1 MFRSMRR
8 PFLRVGMII
17 GGVVLAAAL
26 ALLFGLLVM
35 VLWNWIMP
43 EVFGLPPLTY
53 WQSWG
58 IVLLAHILFKA
69 GGHRDQNH
77 RRTRDEEWK
86 DRFRDRFK
94 TRFWVGD
101 QAKKTETPEGERP
114 GAQQPRG
121 QEPPETEEPHKP
133 GNPPEPEEL
142 RGS

>member
-1 MFRSMRR
+1 MFQSMRR

-43 EVFGLPPLTY
+43 EVFGLPLLTY

-69 GGHRDQNH
+69 GGHRDHDH
-77 RRTRDEEWK
+77 RRSREEEWK

-101 QAKKTETPEGERP
+101 QAKKPENPEAR
-114 GAQQPRG
+114 QPRG
-121 QEPPETEEPHKP
+121 EEPFKSEE
-133 GNPPEPEEL
+133 PPEPEEP
-142 RGS
+142 RES

>member
-1 MFRSMRR
+1 MFHSMRR
-8 PFLRVGMII
+8 PFLRVSMII

-43 EVFGLPPLTY
+43 EVFGLSPLTY

-77 RRTRDEEWK
+77 HRSRDEEWK

-101 QAKKTETPEGERP
+101 QAQKPETPEPKRP
-114 GAQQPRG
+114 GAQ
-121 QEPPETEEPHKP
+121 E
-133 GNPPEPEEL
+133 PPEPEAPPKPEEP
-142 RGS
+142 RDS

>member
-1 MFRSMRR
+1 MFNSMRR

-43 EVFGLPPLTY
+43 EVFGLSPLTY

-77 RRTRDEEWK
+77 HRSRDEEWK

-101 QAKKTETPEGERP
+101 QAQKPETPEPKRP
-114 GAQQPRG
+114 GAQ
-121 QEPPETEEPHKP
+121 E
-133 GNPPEPEEL
+133 PPEPEAPPKPEEP
-142 RGS
+142 RDS

>member
-8 PFLRVGMII
+8 PFLRVSMII

-43 EVFGLPPLTY
+43 EVFGLKPLTY

-69 GGHRDQNH
+69 GGSRDH
-77 RRTRDEEWK
+77 DHHRTRDEEWK

-94 TRFWVGD
+94 TRFWVGE
-101 QAKKTETPEGERP
+101 KPGKPETP
-114 GAQQPRG
+114 A
-121 QEPPETEEPHKP
+121 EEPHKP
-133 GNPPEPEEL
+133 EEPQKT
-142 RGS
+142 

>member
-1 MFRSMRR
+1 MFHSMRR
-8 PFLRVGMII
+8 PFLRVSMII

-43 EVFGLPPLTY
+43 EVFGLSPLTY

-77 RRTRDEEWK
+77 HKSRDEEWK

-101 QAKKTETPEGERP
+101 QAQKPETPEPKRP
-114 GAQQPRG
+114 GAQ
-121 QEPPETEEPHKP
+121 E
-133 GNPPEPEEL
+133 PPEPEAPPKPEEP
-142 RGS
+142 RES

>member
-1 MFRSMRR
+1 MLHSMRR
-8 PFLRVGMII
+8 PFLRVSMII

-69 GGHRDQNH
+69 GGHRDHDH
-77 RRTRDEEWK
+77 RRSRDEEWK

-94 TRFWVGD
+94 TRFWVGE
-101 QAKKTETPEGERP
+101 QTRKPETPEGERP
-114 GAQQPRG
+114 GAQ
-121 QEPPETEEPHKP
+121 EPPRPEEPT
-133 GNPPEPEEL
+133 GPEEPQE
-142 RGS
+142 R

>member
-1 MFRSMRR
+1 MFHDMRR

-43 EVFGLPPLTY
+43 DVFGLPPLTY

-69 GGHRDQNH
+69 GGHKDHDH
-77 RRTRDEEWK
+77 RRSRDEEWK
-86 DRFRDRFK
+86 DRFRERFK
-94 TRFWVGD
+94 TRVWVGD
-101 QAKKTETPEGERP
+101 KAEKPVSPEAEPHG
-114 GAQQPRG
+114 GAEPYQPKEPFRAE
-121 QEPPETEEPHKP
+121 EPPQPEKP
-133 GNPPEPEEL
+133 RE
-142 RGS
+142 S

>member
-1 MFRSMRR
+1 MFHDMKR

-17 GGVVLAAAL
+17 GGVVLAAVL

-43 EVFGLPPLTY
+43 EVFGLKPLTY

-69 GGHRDQNH
+69 GGHRDHDH

-101 QAKKTETPEGERP
+101 KGEKPESPE
-114 GAQQPRG
+114 AEPRG
-121 QEPPETEEPHKP
+121 PQTHNTEEPPK
-133 GNPPEPEEL
+133 PEEPQE
-142 RGS
+142 S

>member
-1 MFRSMRR
+1 
-8 PFLRVGMII
+8 MII
-17 GGVVLAAAL
+17 GGVFLAAAL
-26 ALLFGLLVM
+26 ALLFGLVVM

-77 RRTRDEEWK
+77 RRSRDEEWK

-101 QAKKTETPEGERP
+101 QARKPQTSETGQPGAQRP
-114 GAQQPRG
+114 GAQ
-121 QEPPETEEPHKP
+121 EPPMPEEPPK
-133 GNPPEPEEL
+133 PEEP
-142 RGS
+142 RDG

>member
-1 MFRSMRR
+1 MFNSMRR
-8 PFLRVGMII
+8 PFLRVSMII
-17 GGVVLAAAL
+17 GGVFLAAAL

-69 GGHRDQNH
+69 GGHRDHDH
-77 RRTRDEEWK
+77 RRSRDEEWK

-94 TRFWVGD
+94 TRFWVGE
-101 QAKKTETPEGERP
+101 KTEKPEAP
-114 GAQQPRG
+114 A
-121 QEPPETEEPHKP
+121 EEPHKEEQP
-133 GNPPEPEEL
+133 RKPEEPQET
-142 RGS
+142 

>member
-1 MFRSMRR
+1 MFNSMRR
-8 PFLRVGMII
+8 PFLRVSMII
-17 GGVVLAAAL
+17 GGVVIAAVL

-69 GGHRDQNH
+69 GGHRDHDH
-77 RRTRDEEWK
+77 RRSRDDEWK

-94 TRFWVGD
+94 TRFWVGEKSQKSATSAD
-101 QAKKTETPEGERP
+101 
-114 GAQQPRG
+114 
-121 QEPPETEEPHKP
+121 EPHKP
-133 GNPPEPEEL
+133 SESHGAEQPPKPEQPQE
-142 RGS
+142 S

>member
-1 MFRSMRR
+1 MFHNMRR

-69 GGHRDQNH
+69 GGHRDHDH

-94 TRFWVGD
+94 TRFWVGE
-101 QAKKTETPEGERP
+101 KTDKPETP
-114 GAQQPRG
+114 A
-121 QEPPETEEPHKP
+121 EEPHKP
-133 GNPPEPEEL
+133 EKPKET
-142 RGS
+142 